1 MEQKRWQIN
10 TLRMDTKRTET
21 YQIKTPKGDW
31 FVYNYILI
39 PLYILA
45 EINARI
51 IIIIISDS
59 GKGAL
64 TNHACTFPVHIILIK
79 TKSMVLKIQRI

>member
-1 MEQKRWQIN
+1 
-10 TLRMDTKRTET
+10 MDTKRTET
-21 YQIKTPKGDW
+21 YRRKKTPKGDW
-31 FVYNYILI
+31 FDYNYILI